1 MIEFV
6 AEEAEL
12 SLRDHTFSDIIQKV
26 IVKSNKSEVPK
37 KDVANIYRELPQVNV
52 QCVKD
57 FLVHN
62 FFFTD
67 NTRTKYDFSKLVIFN
82 LLYSGGDDTDKANY
96 LFRMLEN
103 TKNNLVQNHDQ
114 KLATSIE
121 YLTVIPCIVVG
132 ETLLSQRR
140 FKDNEDD
147 EAEFQELLSL
157 YTTNSNMLREFANQ
171 LIGTCLFPSSSEKTS
186 LTRADFL
193 TRL

>member
-132 ETLLSQRR
+132 ETLLS
-140 FKDNEDD
+140 
-147 EAEFQELLSL
+147 
-157 YTTNSNMLREFANQ
+157 
-171 LIGTCLFPSSSEKTS
+171 
-186 LTRADFL
+186 
-193 TRL
+193 